1 MWCCVKKDFMVLCRF
16 NQKLFTSTLQV
27 VLFSVFVAFCA
38 AQKQDQEPIA
48 IVRYDNEGVNADG
61 SYQWR

>member
-1 MWCCVKKDFMVLCRF
+1 ML
-16 NQKLFTSTLQV
+16 
-27 VLFSVFVAFCA
+27 VLFAVVVVVA
-38 AQKQDQEPIA
+38 AQEKKEEPIA

>member
-1 MWCCVKKDFMVLCRF
+1 MKVVGVLQWMCSVDFL
-16 NQKLFTSTLQV
+16 QLQV
-27 VLFSVFVAFCA
+27 VLGLFAVLAVCF
-38 AQKQDQEPIA
+38 AQEKKEEPIA

>member
-1 MWCCVKKDFMVLCRF
+1 M
-16 NQKLFTSTLQV
+16 V
-27 VLFSVFVAFCA
+27 VLVAVALGVCLG
-38 AQKQDQEPIA
+38 QQQEKKEEPIA

>member
-1 MWCCVKKDFMVLCRF
+1 M
-16 NQKLFTSTLQV
+16 V
-27 VLFSVFVAFCA
+27 VLFAVALGVCWG
-38 AQKQDQEPIA
+38 QEKKEEPIA